1 MRINLSDTEAV
12 AMLSIL
18 NERMKKYSNLAQL
31 AEARM
36 KDRKFS
42 KNAER
47 LIKRHMSKVETAKS
61 LINKVAG
68 QL

>member
-1 MRINLSDTEAV
+1 
-12 AMLSIL
+12 
-18 NERMKKYSNLAQL
+18 
-31 AEARM
+31 M